1 MSWKRKHDQ
10 FPDRSPSRHMFS
22 HQPFRIPGVVPPT
35 RLPYHP
41 YGRGSIAYQT
51 GQRMCQPQHAL
62 LKQRMNS
69 PLPLICNPPP
79 VLNAPV
85 RPLMGVSQ
93 PYASQNVNSPVS
105 TGVPH
110 TTQNAPQPLPVF
122 GPQPSTDMNTPMSTN
137 VPHTTQNAP
146 QPPVFEPQSS
156 TLMNTPVSMGVPHTT
171 QNAPQPPVFEPQSS
185 TLMNT
190 PVSMG
195 VPHTTQNASQPPVF
209 GPQSSTHISTPV
221 STGAPQLPYTDP
233 PVVDTPVQTYVS
245 CRKLKRHSSSA
256 KVCICM
262 QSLYCIVLPCMVIVG
277 NHIL

>member
-110 TTQNAPQPLPVF
+110 TTQNAPQLPVF

-137 VPHTTQNAP
+137 
-146 QPPVFEPQSS
+146 
-156 TLMNTPVSMGVPHTT
+156 VPHTT